1 MPLPLGSV
9 LPVPGWYE
17 VWIGVQRPPL
27 QLALYGAALAAL
39 VGGATAFV
47 SFDKALVLSVD
58 GQERKVHTFATTV
71 GDVLDDHHIDVG
83 PHDTVAPG
91 LGAKVSDG
99 THIAV
104 RYGRMI
110 TVTIDGKERN
120 LWVTAN
126 SVQEALQQIGVRNG
140 AAFVSVSRSLPIGR
154 QGLSFDVRLPHTV
167 TLSVEGKRRKLE
179 TTAPTVAA
187 AVVRAGV
194 RLTGKDLVLPDRSR
208 YPKDGQLIRVFKI
221 AGKAKITTESVSY
234 RTKRISDSSMYEGT
248 TKVVKDG
255 KSGKRRV
262 AYEFVRRDG
271 KWVIKR
277 TLFAQSL
284 RKPVRQ
290 VVRVGTK
297 ARPAPTPAPAR
308 QSAPQPAPS
317 GSSGGLNWAAL
328 AQCESGGNPNAVSPN
343 GLYFGLYQFSVST
356 WHSVGGSG
364 IPTDASSGEQTYRA
378 QILYDRAGSSPWP
391 VCGSRLYS

>member
-1 MPLPLGSV
+1 M
-9 LPVPGWYE
+9 
-17 VWIGVQRPPL
+17 QRAPL

-58 GQERKVHTFATTV
+58 GQERKVHTFAKTV
-71 GDVLDDHHIDVG
+71 GDVLEDHNVEVG
-83 PHDTVAPG
+83 SHDTVAPG

-110 TVTIDGKERN
+110 TVTVDGKERS

-140 AAFVSVSRSLPIGR
+140 TAFVSVSRSMPIGR

-167 TLSVEGKRRKLE
+167 TLDVEGKSRKLE

-187 AVVRAGV
+187 AIVGAGV
-194 RLTGKDLVLPDRSR
+194 PLTEKDLVLPDRAT
-208 YPKDGQLIRVFKI
+208 YPKDGELIKVFKI
-221 AGKAKITTESVSY
+221 TGKAKIKTEAVSY
-234 RTKRISDSSMYEGT
+234 RTKRIADFSMYKGS
-248 TKVVKDG
+248 TKVIRDG
-255 KSGKRRV
+255 TNGARRV
-262 AYEFVRRDG
+262 AYEFVKRDG

-277 TLFAQSL
+277 TLFTESL
-284 RKPVRQ
+284 RKSVRQ
-290 VVRVGTK
+290 VIRVGAK
-297 ARPAPTPAPAR
+297 ARPAPAPAPAPAR
-308 QSAPQPAPS
+308 QSAPAPS
-317 GSSGGLNWAAL
+317 GSSGGLNWGAL

-364 IPTDASSGEQTYRA
+364 NPTDASSAEQTRRA

>member
-1 MPLPLGSV
+1 M
-9 LPVPGWYE
+9 PGWCE
-17 VWIGVQRPPL
+17 VWTGVQRPPL

-39 VGGATAFV
+39 VGGAAAFV

-58 GQERKVHTFATTV
+58 GQERKVHTFAKTV
-71 GDVLDDHHIDVG
+71 GDVLEDHNVEVG

-110 TVTIDGKERN
+110 TVSIDGKERS

-140 AAFVSVSRSLPIGR
+140 TAFVSVSRSMPIGR

-167 TLSVEGKRRKLE
+167 TLDVEGKSRKLE

-187 AVVRAGV
+187 AIVGAGV
-194 RLTGKDLVLPDRSR
+194 PLTDKDLVLPARAT
-208 YPKDGQLIRVFKI
+208 YPKDGELIKVFKI
-221 AGKAKITTESVSY
+221 TGKAKIRTESVSY
-234 RTKRISDSSMYEGT
+234 RTKRIADSSMYEGS
-248 TKVVKDG
+248 TKVIRDG
-255 KSGKRRV
+255 KNGSRRV
-262 AYEFVRRDG
+262 AYEFVKRDG
-271 KWVIKR
+271 KWVVKR
-277 TLFAQSL
+277 TLFTESL
-284 RKPVRQ
+284 RKSVRQ
-290 VVRVGTK
+290 VIRVGTK
-297 ARPAPTPAPAR
+297 ARPAPTPAPAPAR
-308 QSAPQPAPS
+308 QSAPAPS

-328 AQCESGGNPNAVSPN
+328 AQCESGGNPNAVSAN
-343 GLYFGLYQFSVST
+343 GLYFGLYQFSIST
-356 WHSVGGSG
+356 WQSVGGSG
-364 IPTDASSGEQTYRA
+364 NPTDASSAEQTRRA

>member
-1 MPLPLGSV
+1 M
-9 LPVPGWYE
+9 
-17 VWIGVQRPPL
+17 QRPPL

-58 GQERKVHTFATTV
+58 GQERKVHTFAKTV
-71 GDVLDDHHIDVG
+71 GDVLDDHNVQVG

-110 TVTIDGKERN
+110 TVSIDGKERS
-120 LWVTAN
+120 LWVTAD

-140 AAFVSVSRSLPIGR
+140 TAFVSVSRSMPIGR

-167 TLSVEGKRRKLE
+167 TLDVEGKSRKLE

-187 AVVRAGV
+187 AIVGAGV
-194 RLTGKDLVLPDRSR
+194 PLTDKDLVLPARAT
-208 YPKDGQLIRVFKI
+208 YPKDGELIKVFKI
-221 AGKAKITTESVSY
+221 TGKAKIRTESVSY
-234 RTKRISDSSMYEGT
+234 RTKRIADSNMYEGS
-248 TKVVKDG
+248 TKVIRDG
-255 KSGKRRV
+255 KNGSRRV
-262 AYEFVRRDG
+262 AYEFVKRDG
-271 KWVIKR
+271 KWVLKR
-277 TLFAQSL
+277 TLFAESL
-284 RKPVRQ
+284 RKSVRQ
-290 VVRVGTK
+290 VIRVGTK
-297 ARPAPTPAPAR
+297 ARPAPTPAPAPAR
-308 QSAPQPAPS
+308 QSAPPPS

-343 GLYFGLYQFSVST
+343 GLYFGLYQFSIST
-356 WHSVGGSG
+356 WQSVGGSG
-364 IPTDASSGEQTYRA
+364 NPTDASSAEQTRRA

-391 VCGSRLYS
+391 VCGSRL

>member
-1 MPLPLGSV
+1 
-9 LPVPGWYE
+9 VPGWCE
-17 VWIGVQRPPL
+17 VWTGVQRPPL

-58 GQERKVHTFATTV
+58 GQERKVHTFAKTV
-71 GDVLDDHHIDVG
+71 GDVLEDHNVEVG

-110 TVTIDGKERN
+110 TVTVDGKERS

-140 AAFVSVSRSLPIGR
+140 TAFVSVSRSMPIGR

-167 TLSVEGKRRKLE
+167 TLDVEGKSRKLE

-187 AVVRAGV
+187 AIVGAGV
-194 RLTGKDLVLPDRSR
+194 PLTEKDLVLPDRAT
-208 YPKDGQLIRVFKI
+208 YPKDGELIKVFKI
-221 AGKAKITTESVSY
+221 TGKAKIKTEAVSY
-234 RTKRISDSSMYEGT
+234 RTKRIADFSMYKGS
-248 TKVVKDG
+248 TKVIRDG
-255 KSGKRRV
+255 KNGARRV
-262 AYEFVRRDG
+262 AYEFVKRDG

-277 TLFAQSL
+277 TLFTESL
-284 RKPVRQ
+284 RKSVRQ
-290 VVRVGTK
+290 VIRVGAK
-297 ARPAPTPAPAR
+297 ARPAPAPAPAPPR
-308 QSAPQPAPS
+308 QSAPAPS
-317 GSSGGLNWAAL
+317 GSSGGLNWGAL

-356 WHSVGGSG
+356 WQSVGGSG
-364 IPTDASSGEQTYRA
+364 NPTDASSAEQTRRA

>member
-1 MPLPLGSV
+1 M
-9 LPVPGWYE
+9 
-17 VWIGVQRPPL
+17 QRPPL

-58 GQERKVHTFATTV
+58 GQERKVHTFAKTV
-71 GDVLDDHHIDVG
+71 GDVLEDHNVEVG

-110 TVTIDGKERN
+110 TVSIDGKERS

-140 AAFVSVSRSLPIGR
+140 TAFVSVSRSMPIGR

-167 TLSVEGKRRKLE
+167 TLDVEGKSRKLE

-187 AVVRAGV
+187 AIVGAGV
-194 RLTGKDLVLPDRSR
+194 PLTDKDLVLPARAT
-208 YPKDGQLIRVFKI
+208 YPKDGELIKVFKI
-221 AGKAKITTESVSY
+221 TGKAKIRTESVSY
-234 RTKRISDSSMYEGT
+234 RTKRIADSSMYEGS
-248 TKVVKDG
+248 TKVIRDG
-255 KSGKRRV
+255 KNGSRRV
-262 AYEFVRRDG
+262 AYEFVKRDG
-271 KWVIKR
+271 KWVVKR
-277 TLFAQSL
+277 TLFAESL
-284 RKPVRQ
+284 RKSVRQ
-290 VVRVGTK
+290 VIRVGTK
-297 ARPAPTPAPAR
+297 ARPAPTPAPAPAR
-308 QSAPQPAPS
+308 QSAPAPS

-343 GLYFGLYQFSVST
+343 GLYFGLYQFSIST
-356 WHSVGGSG
+356 WQSVGGSG
-364 IPTDASSGEQTYRA
+364 NPTDASSAEQTRRA

>member
-1 MPLPLGSV
+1 
-9 LPVPGWYE
+9 VPGSFE

-27 QLALYGAALAAL
+27 QFALYGAALAAL

-58 GQERKVHTFATTV
+58 GQERKVHTFAKTV
-71 GDVLDDHHIDVG
+71 GDVLDDHHIEVG

-91 LGAKVSDG
+91 LDAKVSDG
-99 THIAV
+99 THVAV

-110 TVTIDGKERN
+110 TVQIDGKERSR
-120 LWVTAN
+120 WVTAN

-179 TTAPTVAA
+179 TTAPTMAA
-187 AVVRAGV
+187 AVVQAGV
-194 RLTGKDLVLPDRSR
+194 PLTGKDLVLPGRSR

-221 AGKAKITTESVSY
+221 TGKAKLTTEAVSY
-234 RTKRISDSSMYEGT
+234 RTKRIADSGMYKGT
-248 TKVVKDG
+248 SKVIKDG
-255 KSGKRRV
+255 KNGTRRV
-262 AYEFVRRDG
+262 AYELVKRDG

-290 VVRVGTK
+290 LVRVGTK
-297 ARPAPTPAPAR
+297 ARPAPTPAPAPAR

-364 IPTDASSGEQTYRA
+364 IPTDASSAEQTRRA

>member
-1 MPLPLGSV
+1 
-9 LPVPGWYE
+9 VPGWCE
-17 VWIGVQRPPL
+17 VWTGVQRPPL

-58 GQERKVHTFATTV
+58 GQERKVHTFAKTV
-71 GDVLDDHHIDVG
+71 GDVLEDHNVEVG

-110 TVTIDGKERN
+110 TVTVDGKERS

-140 AAFVSVSRSLPIGR
+140 TAFVSVSRSMPIGR

-167 TLSVEGKRRKLE
+167 TLDVEGKSRKLE

-187 AVVRAGV
+187 AIVGAGV
-194 RLTGKDLVLPDRSR
+194 PLTEKDLVLPDRAT
-208 YPKDGQLIRVFKI
+208 YPKDGELIKVFKI
-221 AGKAKITTESVSY
+221 TGKAKIKTEAVSY
-234 RTKRISDSSMYEGT
+234 RTKRIADFSMYKGS
-248 TKVVKDG
+248 TKVIRDG
-255 KSGKRRV
+255 KNGARRV
-262 AYEFVRRDG
+262 AYEFVKRDG

-277 TLFAQSL
+277 TLFTESL
-284 RKPVRQ
+284 RKSVRQ
-290 VVRVGTK
+290 VIRVGAK
-297 ARPAPTPAPAR
+297 ARPAPAPAPAPTR
-308 QSAPQPAPS
+308 QSAPAPS
-317 GSSGGLNWAAL
+317 GSSGGLNWGAL

-356 WHSVGGSG
+356 WQSVGGSG
-364 IPTDASSGEQTYRA
+364 NPTDASSAEQTRRA

>member
-1 MPLPLGSV
+1 
-9 LPVPGWYE
+9 
-17 VWIGVQRPPL
+17 
-27 QLALYGAALAAL
+27 LAAL

-58 GQERKVHTFATTV
+58 GQERKVHTFAKTV
-71 GDVLDDHHIDVG
+71 GDVLEDHNVEVG

-110 TVTIDGKERN
+110 TVSIDGKERS

-140 AAFVSVSRSLPIGR
+140 TAFVSVSRSMPIGR

-167 TLSVEGKRRKLE
+167 TLDVEGKSRKLE

-187 AVVRAGV
+187 AIVGAGV
-194 RLTGKDLVLPDRSR
+194 PLTDKDLVLPARAT
-208 YPKDGQLIRVFKI
+208 YPKDGELIKVFKI
-221 AGKAKITTESVSY
+221 TGKAKIRTESVSY
-234 RTKRISDSSMYEGT
+234 RTKRIADSSMYEGS
-248 TKVVKDG
+248 TKVIRDG
-255 KSGKRRV
+255 KNGSRRV
-262 AYEFVRRDG
+262 AYEFVKRDG
-271 KWVIKR
+271 KWVVKR
-277 TLFAQSL
+277 TLFAESL
-284 RKPVRQ
+284 RKSVRQ
-290 VVRVGTK
+290 VIRVGTK
-297 ARPAPTPAPAR
+297 ARPAPTPAPAPAR
-308 QSAPQPAPS
+308 QSAPAPS

-343 GLYFGLYQFSVST
+343 GLYFGLYQFSIST
-356 WHSVGGSG
+356 WQSVGGSG
-364 IPTDASSGEQTYRA
+364 NPTDASSAEQTRRA

>member
-1 MPLPLGSV
+1 
-9 LPVPGWYE
+9 
-17 VWIGVQRPPL
+17 VQRPPL

-39 VGGATAFV
+39 VGGAAAFV

-58 GQERKVHTFATTV
+58 GQERKVHTFAKTV
-71 GDVLDDHHIDVG
+71 GDVLEDHNVEVG

-110 TVTIDGKERN
+110 TVSIDGKERS

-140 AAFVSVSRSLPIGR
+140 TAFVSVSRSMPIGR

-167 TLSVEGKRRKLE
+167 TLDVEGKSRKLE

-187 AVVRAGV
+187 AIVGAGV
-194 RLTGKDLVLPDRSR
+194 PLTDKDLVLPARAT
-208 YPKDGQLIRVFKI
+208 YPKDGELIKVFKI
-221 AGKAKITTESVSY
+221 TGKAKIRTESVSY
-234 RTKRISDSSMYEGT
+234 RTKRIADSSMYEGS
-248 TKVVKDG
+248 TKVIRDG
-255 KSGKRRV
+255 KNGSRRV
-262 AYEFVRRDG
+262 AYEFVKRDG
-271 KWVIKR
+271 KWVVKR
-277 TLFAQSL
+277 TLFTESL
-284 RKPVRQ
+284 RKSVRQ
-290 VVRVGTK
+290 VIRVGTK
-297 ARPAPTPAPAR
+297 ARPAPTPAPAPAR
-308 QSAPQPAPS
+308 QSAPAPS

-328 AQCESGGNPNAVSPN
+328 AQCESGGNPNAVSAN
-343 GLYFGLYQFSVST
+343 GLYFGLYQFSIST
-356 WHSVGGSG
+356 WQSVGGSG
-364 IPTDASSGEQTYRA
+364 NPTDASSAEQTRRA

>member
-1 MPLPLGSV
+1 
-9 LPVPGWYE
+9 
-17 VWIGVQRPPL
+17 VQRAPL

-58 GQERKVHTFATTV
+58 GQERKVHTFAKTV
-71 GDVLDDHHIDVG
+71 GDVLEDHNVEVG
-83 PHDTVAPG
+83 SHDTVAPG

-110 TVTIDGKERN
+110 TVTVDGKERS

-140 AAFVSVSRSLPIGR
+140 TAFVSVSRSMPIGR

-167 TLSVEGKRRKLE
+167 TLDVEGKSRKLE

-187 AVVRAGV
+187 AIVGAGV
-194 RLTGKDLVLPDRSR
+194 PLTEKDLVLPDRAT
-208 YPKDGQLIRVFKI
+208 YPKDGELIKVFKI
-221 AGKAKITTESVSY
+221 TGKAKIKTEAVSY
-234 RTKRISDSSMYEGT
+234 RTKRIADFSMYKGS
-248 TKVVKDG
+248 TKVIRDG
-255 KSGKRRV
+255 TNGARRV
-262 AYEFVRRDG
+262 AYEFVKRDG

-277 TLFAQSL
+277 TLFTESL
-284 RKPVRQ
+284 RKSVRQ
-290 VVRVGTK
+290 VIRVGAK
-297 ARPAPTPAPAR
+297 ARPAPAPAPAPAR
-308 QSAPQPAPS
+308 QSAPAPS
-317 GSSGGLNWAAL
+317 GSSGGLNWGAL

-364 IPTDASSGEQTYRA
+364 NPTDASSAEQTRRA

>member
-1 MPLPLGSV
+1 
-9 LPVPGWYE
+9 VPGWCE
-17 VWIGVQRPPL
+17 VWTGVQRPPL

-58 GQERKVHTFATTV
+58 GQERKVHTFAKTV
-71 GDVLDDHHIDVG
+71 GDVLEDHNVEVG
-83 PHDTVAPG
+83 PRDTVAPG

-110 TVTIDGKERN
+110 TVSIDGKERS

-140 AAFVSVSRSLPIGR
+140 TAFVSVSRSMPIGR

-167 TLSVEGKRRKLE
+167 TLDVEGKSRKLE

-187 AVVRAGV
+187 AIVGAGV
-194 RLTGKDLVLPDRSR
+194 PLTDRDLVLPARAT
-208 YPKDGQLIRVFKI
+208 YPKDGELIKVFKI
-221 AGKAKITTESVSY
+221 TGKAKIRTESVSY
-234 RTKRISDSSMYEGT
+234 RTKRIADSSMYEGS
-248 TKVVKDG
+248 TKVIRDG
-255 KSGKRRV
+255 KNGSRRV
-262 AYEFVRRDG
+262 AYELVKRDG
-271 KWVIKR
+271 KWVLKR
-277 TLFAQSL
+277 TLFSEPL
-284 RKPVRQ
+284 RKSVRQ
-290 VVRVGTK
+290 VIRVGTK
-297 ARPAPTPAPAR
+297 ARPAPAPAPAPAR
-308 QSAPQPAPS
+308 QSAPAPS

-343 GLYFGLYQFSVST
+343 GLYFGLYQFSIST
-356 WHSVGGSG
+356 WQSVGGSG
-364 IPTDASSGEQTYRA
+364 NPTDASSAEQTRRA

-391 VCGSRLYS
+391 VCGSRL

>member
-1 MPLPLGSV
+1 M
-9 LPVPGWYE
+9 PGWCE
-17 VWIGVQRPPL
+17 VWTGVQRPPL

-47 SFDKALVLSVD
+47 SLDKALVLSVD
-58 GQERKVHTFATTV
+58 GQERKVHTFARTV
-71 GDVLDDHHIDVG
+71 GDVLEDHNVEVG

-110 TVTIDGKERN
+110 TVSIDGKERS

-140 AAFVSVSRSLPIGR
+140 TAFVSVSRSMPIGR

-167 TLSVEGKRRKLE
+167 TLDVEGKSRKLE

-187 AVVRAGV
+187 AIVAAGV
-194 RLTGKDLVLPDRSR
+194 PLTDKDLVLPARAT
-208 YPKDGQLIRVFKI
+208 YPKDGELIKVFKI
-221 AGKAKITTESVSY
+221 TGKAKIRTESVSY
-234 RTKRISDSSMYEGT
+234 RTKRIADSGMYEGS
-248 TKVVKDG
+248 TKVIRDG
-255 KSGKRRV
+255 KNGSRRV
-262 AYEFVRRDG
+262 AYEFVKRDG
-271 KWVIKR
+271 KWVVKR
-277 TLFAQSL
+277 TLFAESL
-284 RKPVRQ
+284 RKSVRQ
-290 VVRVGTK
+290 VIRVGTK
-297 ARPAPTPAPAR
+297 ARPAPTPAPAPAR
-308 QSAPQPAPS
+308 QSAPAPS

-328 AQCESGGNPNAVSPN
+328 AQCESGGNPNAVSAN
-343 GLYFGLYQFSVST
+343 GLYFGLYQFSIST
-356 WHSVGGSG
+356 WQSVGGSG
-364 IPTDASSGEQTYRA
+364 NPTDASSAEQTRRA

>member
-1 MPLPLGSV
+1 M
-9 LPVPGWYE
+9 
-17 VWIGVQRPPL
+17 QRPPL

-58 GQERKVHTFATTV
+58 GQERKVHTFAKTV
-71 GDVLDDHHIDVG
+71 GDVLEDHNVEVG

-110 TVTIDGKERN
+110 TVSIDGKERS

-140 AAFVSVSRSLPIGR
+140 TAFVSVSRSMPIGR

-167 TLSVEGKRRKLE
+167 TLDVEGKSRKLE

-187 AVVRAGV
+187 AIVGAGV
-194 RLTGKDLVLPDRSR
+194 PLTDKDLVLPARAT
-208 YPKDGQLIRVFKI
+208 YPKDGELIKVFKI
-221 AGKAKITTESVSY
+221 TGKAKIRTESVSY
-234 RTKRISDSSMYEGT
+234 RTKRIADSSMYEGS
-248 TKVVKDG
+248 TKVIRDG
-255 KSGKRRV
+255 KNGSRRV
-262 AYEFVRRDG
+262 AYEFVKRDG
-271 KWVIKR
+271 KWVVKR
-277 TLFAQSL
+277 TLFTESL
-284 RKPVRQ
+284 RKSVRQ
-290 VVRVGTK
+290 VIRVGTK
-297 ARPAPTPAPAR
+297 ARPAPTPAPAPAR
-308 QSAPQPAPS
+308 QSAPAPS

-328 AQCESGGNPNAVSPN
+328 AQCESGGNPNAVSAN
-343 GLYFGLYQFSVST
+343 GLYFGLYQFSIST
-356 WHSVGGSG
+356 WQSVGGSG
-364 IPTDASSGEQTYRA
+364 NPTDASSAEQTRRA

-391 VCGSRLYS
+391 VCGNRLYS

>member
-1 MPLPLGSV
+1 M
-9 LPVPGWYE
+9 
-17 VWIGVQRPPL
+17 QRPPL

-39 VGGATAFV
+39 VGGAAAFV

-58 GQERKVHTFATTV
+58 GQERKVHTFAKTV
-71 GDVLDDHHIDVG
+71 GDVLEDHNVEVG

-110 TVTIDGKERN
+110 TVSIDGKERS

-140 AAFVSVSRSLPIGR
+140 TAFVSVSRSMPIGR

-167 TLSVEGKRRKLE
+167 TLDVEGKSRKLE

-187 AVVRAGV
+187 AIVGAGV
-194 RLTGKDLVLPDRSR
+194 PLTDKDLVLPARAT
-208 YPKDGQLIRVFKI
+208 YPKDGELIKVFKI
-221 AGKAKITTESVSY
+221 TGKAKIRTESVSY
-234 RTKRISDSSMYEGT
+234 RTKRIADSSMYEGS
-248 TKVVKDG
+248 TKVIRDG
-255 KSGKRRV
+255 KNGSRRV
-262 AYEFVRRDG
+262 AYEFVKRDG
-271 KWVIKR
+271 KWVVKR
-277 TLFAQSL
+277 TLFTESL
-284 RKPVRQ
+284 RKSVRQ
-290 VVRVGTK
+290 VIRVGTK
-297 ARPAPTPAPAR
+297 ARPAPTPAPAPAR
-308 QSAPQPAPS
+308 QSAPAPS

-328 AQCESGGNPNAVSPN
+328 AQCESGGNPNAVSAN
-343 GLYFGLYQFSVST
+343 GLYFGLYQFSIST
-356 WHSVGGSG
+356 WQSVGGSG
-364 IPTDASSGEQTYRA
+364 NPTDASSAEQTRRA

>member
-1 MPLPLGSV
+1 M
-9 LPVPGWYE
+9 PGWCE
-17 VWIGVQRPPL
+17 VWTGVQRPPL

-58 GQERKVHTFATTV
+58 GQERKVHTFAKTV
-71 GDVLDDHHIDVG
+71 GDVLEDHNVEVG

-110 TVTIDGKERN
+110 TVTVDGKERS

-140 AAFVSVSRSLPIGR
+140 TAVVSVSRSMPIGR

-167 TLSVEGKRRKLE
+167 TLDVEGKSRKLE

-187 AVVRAGV
+187 AIVGAGV
-194 RLTGKDLVLPDRSR
+194 PLTEKDLVLPDRAT
-208 YPKDGQLIRVFKI
+208 YPKDGELIKVFKI
-221 AGKAKITTESVSY
+221 TGKAKIKTEAVSY
-234 RTKRISDSSMYEGT
+234 RTKRIADFSMYKGS
-248 TKVVKDG
+248 TKVIRDG
-255 KSGKRRV
+255 KNGARRV
-262 AYEFVRRDG
+262 AYEFVKRDG

-277 TLFAQSL
+277 TLFTESL
-284 RKPVRQ
+284 RKSVRQ
-290 VVRVGTK
+290 VIRVGAK
-297 ARPAPTPAPAR
+297 ARPAPAPAPAPSR
-308 QSAPQPAPS
+308 QSAPAPS
-317 GSSGGLNWAAL
+317 GSSGGLNWGAL

-356 WHSVGGSG
+356 WQSVGGSG
-364 IPTDASSGEQTYRA
+364 NPTDASSAEQTRRA

>member
-1 MPLPLGSV
+1 M
-9 LPVPGWYE
+9 PGWCE
-17 VWIGVQRPPL
+17 VWTGVQRPPL

-58 GQERKVHTFATTV
+58 GQERKVHTFARTV
-71 GDVLDDHHIDVG
+71 GDVLEDHNVEVG

-110 TVTIDGKERN
+110 TVSIDGKERS

-140 AAFVSVSRSLPIGR
+140 TAFVSVSRSMPIGR

-167 TLSVEGKRRKLE
+167 TLDVEGKSRKLE

-187 AVVRAGV
+187 AIVGAGV
-194 RLTGKDLVLPDRSR
+194 PLTDKDLVLPARAT
-208 YPKDGQLIRVFKI
+208 YPKDGELIKVFKI
-221 AGKAKITTESVSY
+221 TGKAKIRTESVSY
-234 RTKRISDSSMYEGT
+234 RTKRIADSSMYEGS
-248 TKVVKDG
+248 TKVIRDG
-255 KSGKRRV
+255 KNGSRRV
-262 AYEFVRRDG
+262 AYEFVKRDG
-271 KWVIKR
+271 KWVLKR
-277 TLFAQSL
+277 TLFAESL
-284 RKPVRQ
+284 RKSVRQ
-290 VVRVGTK
+290 VIRVGTK
-297 ARPAPTPAPAR
+297 ARPAPTPAPAPAR
-308 QSAPQPAPS
+308 QSAPAPS

-343 GLYFGLYQFSVST
+343 GLYFGLYQFSIST
-356 WHSVGGSG
+356 WQSVGGSG
-364 IPTDASSGEQTYRA
+364 NPTDASSAEQTRRA

>member
-1 MPLPLGSV
+1 
-9 LPVPGWYE
+9 
-17 VWIGVQRPPL
+17 VQRPPL

-58 GQERKVHTFATTV
+58 GQERKVHTFAKTV
-71 GDVLDDHHIDVG
+71 GDVLEDHNVEVG
-83 PHDTVAPG
+83 PRDTVAPG

-110 TVTIDGKERN
+110 TVSIDGKERS

-140 AAFVSVSRSLPIGR
+140 TAFVSVSRSMPIGR

-167 TLSVEGKRRKLE
+167 TLDVEGKSRKLE

-187 AVVRAGV
+187 AIVGAGIP
-194 RLTGKDLVLPDRSR
+194 LTAKDLVLPDRAR
-208 YPKDGQLIRVFKI
+208 YPKDGELIKVFKI
-221 AGKAKITTESVSY
+221 TGKAKIRTESVSY
-234 RTKRISDSSMYEGT
+234 RTKRIADSSMYEGS
-248 TKVVKDG
+248 TKVIRDG
-255 KSGKRRV
+255 KNGSRRV
-262 AYEFVRRDG
+262 AYEFVKRDG
-271 KWVIKR
+271 KWVVKR
-277 TLFAQSL
+277 TLFTESL
-284 RKPVRQ
+284 RKSVRQ
-290 VVRVGTK
+290 VIRVGTK
-297 ARPAPTPAPAR
+297 ARPAPTPAPAPAR
-308 QSAPQPAPS
+308 QSAPAPS

-343 GLYFGLYQFSVST
+343 GLYFGLYQFSIST
-356 WHSVGGSG
+356 WQSVGGSG
-364 IPTDASSGEQTYRA
+364 NPTDASSAEQTRRA

>member
-1 MPLPLGSV
+1 
-9 LPVPGWYE
+9 
-17 VWIGVQRPPL
+17 VQRPPL

-58 GQERKVHTFATTV
+58 GQERKVHTFAKTV
-71 GDVLDDHHIDVG
+71 GDVLEDHNVEVG

-110 TVTIDGKERN
+110 TVTVDGKERS

-140 AAFVSVSRSLPIGR
+140 TAFVSVSRSMPIGR

-167 TLSVEGKRRKLE
+167 TLDVEGKSRKLE

-187 AVVRAGV
+187 AIVGAGIP
-194 RLTGKDLVLPDRSR
+194 LTAKDLVLPDRAR
-208 YPKDGQLIRVFKI
+208 YPKDGELIKVFKI
-221 AGKAKITTESVSY
+221 TGKAKIRTESVSY
-234 RTKRISDSSMYEGT
+234 RTKRIADSSMYEGS
-248 TKVVKDG
+248 TKVIRDG
-255 KSGKRRV
+255 KNGSRRV
-262 AYEFVRRDG
+262 AYEFVKRDG
-271 KWVIKR
+271 KWVVKR
-277 TLFAQSL
+277 TLFTESL
-284 RKPVRQ
+284 RKSVRQ
-290 VVRVGTK
+290 VIRVGTK
-297 ARPAPTPAPAR
+297 ARPAPTPAPAPAR
-308 QSAPQPAPS
+308 QSAPAPS

-343 GLYFGLYQFSVST
+343 GLYFGLYQFSIST
-356 WHSVGGSG
+356 WQSVGGSG
-364 IPTDASSGEQTYRA
+364 NPTDASSAEQTRRA

>member
-1 MPLPLGSV
+1 
-9 LPVPGWYE
+9 VPGWCE
-17 VWIGVQRPPL
+17 VWTGVQRPPL

-58 GQERKVHTFATTV
+58 GQERKVHTFAKTV
-71 GDVLDDHHIDVG
+71 GDVLEAHNVEVG

-110 TVTIDGKERN
+110 TVSIDGKERS

-140 AAFVSVSRSLPIGR
+140 TAFVSVSRSMPIGR

-167 TLSVEGKRRKLE
+167 TLDVEGKSRKLE

-187 AVVRAGV
+187 AIVAAGV
-194 RLTGKDLVLPDRSR
+194 PLTDKDLVLPARAT
-208 YPKDGQLIRVFKI
+208 YPKDGELIKVFKI
-221 AGKAKITTESVSY
+221 TGKAKIRTESVSY
-234 RTKRISDSSMYEGT
+234 RTKRIADSSMYEGS
-248 TKVVKDG
+248 TKVIRDG
-255 KSGKRRV
+255 KNGSRRV
-262 AYEFVRRDG
+262 AYEFVKRDG
-271 KWVIKR
+271 KWVVKR
-277 TLFAQSL
+277 TLFAESL
-284 RKPVRQ
+284 RKSVRQ
-290 VVRVGTK
+290 VIRVGTK
-297 ARPAPTPAPAR
+297 ARPAPTPAPAPAR
-308 QSAPQPAPS
+308 QSAPAPS

-328 AQCESGGNPNAVSPN
+328 AQCESGGNPNAVSAN
-343 GLYFGLYQFSVST
+343 GLYFGLYQFSIST
-356 WHSVGGSG
+356 WQSVGGSG
-364 IPTDASSGEQTYRA
+364 NPTDASSAEQTRRA

>member
-1 MPLPLGSV
+1 M
-9 LPVPGWYE
+9 PGWCE
-17 VWIGVQRPPL
+17 VWTGVQRPPL

-58 GQERKVHTFATTV
+58 GQERKVHTFAKTV
-71 GDVLDDHHIDVG
+71 GDVLEDHNVEVG

-110 TVTIDGKERN
+110 TVSIDGKERS

-140 AAFVSVSRSLPIGR
+140 TAFVSVSRSMPIGR

-167 TLSVEGKRRKLE
+167 TLDVEGKSRKLE

-187 AVVRAGV
+187 AIVGAGV
-194 RLTGKDLVLPDRSR
+194 PLTDKDLVLPARAT
-208 YPKDGQLIRVFKI
+208 YPKDGELIKVFKI
-221 AGKAKITTESVSY
+221 TGKAKIRTESVSY
-234 RTKRISDSSMYEGT
+234 RTKRIADSSMYEGS
-248 TKVVKDG
+248 TKVIRDG
-255 KSGKRRV
+255 KNGSRRV
-262 AYEFVRRDG
+262 AYEFVKRDG
-271 KWVIKR
+271 KWVVKR
-277 TLFAQSL
+277 TLFTESL
-284 RKPVRQ
+284 RKSVRQ
-290 VVRVGTK
+290 VIRVGTK
-297 ARPAPTPAPAR
+297 ARPAPTPAPAPAR
-308 QSAPQPAPS
+308 QSAPAPS

-328 AQCESGGNPNAVSPN
+328 AQCESGGNPNAVSAN
-343 GLYFGLYQFSVST
+343 GLYFGLYQFSIST
-356 WHSVGGSG
+356 WQSVGGSG
-364 IPTDASSGEQTYRA
+364 NPTDASSAEQTRRA

>member
-1 MPLPLGSV
+1 M
-9 LPVPGWYE
+9 
-17 VWIGVQRPPL
+17 QRPPL

-58 GQERKVHTFATTV
+58 GQERKVHTFAKTV
-71 GDVLDDHHIDVG
+71 GDVLEDHNVEVG

-110 TVTIDGKERN
+110 TVTVDGKERS

-140 AAFVSVSRSLPIGR
+140 TAFVSVSRSMPIGR

-167 TLSVEGKRRKLE
+167 TLDVEGKSRKLE

-187 AVVRAGV
+187 AIVGAGIP
-194 RLTGKDLVLPDRSR
+194 LTAKDLVLPDRAR
-208 YPKDGQLIRVFKI
+208 YPKDGELIKVFKI
-221 AGKAKITTESVSY
+221 TGKAKIRTESVSY
-234 RTKRISDSSMYEGT
+234 RTKRIADSSMYEGS
-248 TKVVKDG
+248 TKVIRDG
-255 KSGKRRV
+255 KNGSRRV
-262 AYEFVRRDG
+262 AYEFVKRDG
-271 KWVIKR
+271 KWVVKR
-277 TLFAQSL
+277 TLFTESL
-284 RKPVRQ
+284 RKSVRQ
-290 VVRVGTK
+290 VIRVGTK
-297 ARPAPTPAPAR
+297 ARPAPTPAPAPAR
-308 QSAPQPAPS
+308 QSAPAPS

-343 GLYFGLYQFSVST
+343 GLYFGLYQFSIST
-356 WHSVGGSG
+356 WQSVGGSG
-364 IPTDASSGEQTYRA
+364 NPTDASSAEQTRRA

>member
-1 MPLPLGSV
+1 M
-9 LPVPGWYE
+9 PGWCE
-17 VWIGVQRPPL
+17 VWTGVQRPPL

-47 SFDKALVLSVD
+47 GFDKALVLSVD
-58 GQERKVHTFATTV
+58 GQERKVHTFAKTV
-71 GDVLDDHHIDVG
+71 GDVLEDHDVEVG

-91 LGAKVSDG
+91 LGANVSDG

-110 TVTIDGKERN
+110 TVSIDGKERS

-140 AAFVSVSRSLPIGR
+140 TAFVSVSRSMPIGR

-167 TLSVEGKRRKLE
+167 TLDVEGKSRKLE

-187 AVVRAGV
+187 AIVGAGV
-194 RLTGKDLVLPDRSR
+194 PLTDKDLVLPARAT
-208 YPKDGQLIRVFKI
+208 YPKDGELIKVFKI
-221 AGKAKITTESVSY
+221 TGKAKIRTESVSY
-234 RTKRISDSSMYEGT
+234 RTKRIADSSMYEGS
-248 TKVVKDG
+248 TKVIRDG
-255 KSGKRRV
+255 KNGSRRV
-262 AYEFVRRDG
+262 AYEFVKRDG
-271 KWVIKR
+271 KWVVKR
-277 TLFAQSL
+277 TLFAESL
-284 RKPVRQ
+284 RKSVRQ
-290 VVRVGTK
+290 VIRVGTK
-297 ARPAPTPAPAR
+297 ARPAPTPAPAPAR
-308 QSAPQPAPS
+308 QSAPAPS

-328 AQCESGGNPNAVSPN
+328 AQCESGGNPNAVSAN
-343 GLYFGLYQFSVST
+343 GLYFGLYQFSIST
-356 WHSVGGSG
+356 WQSVGGSG
-364 IPTDASSGEQTYRA
+364 NPTDASSAEQTRRA

>member
-1 MPLPLGSV
+1 M
-9 LPVPGWYE
+9 
-17 VWIGVQRPPL
+17 QRPPL

-47 SFDKALVLSVD
+47 SFDKSLVLSVD
-58 GQERKVHTFATTV
+58 GQERKVHTFAKTV
-71 GDVLDDHHIDVG
+71 GDVLKDHHIEVG

-99 THIAV
+99 THVAV

-110 TVTIDGKERN
+110 TVSIDGKDRS

-140 AAFVSVSRSLPIGR
+140 AAFVSVSRSMPIGR

-167 TLSVEGKRRKLE
+167 TLSVEGKSKKLE

-187 AVVRAGV
+187 AIVGAGV
-194 RLTGKDLVLPDRSR
+194 PLTEKDLVLPDRTT
-208 YPKDGQLIRVFKI
+208 YPKDGERIRVFKI
-221 AGKAKITTESVSY
+221 TGKAKIRTEAVSY
-234 RTKRISDSSMYEGT
+234 RTKQIADSSMYQGT
-248 TKVVKDG
+248 TKVIKDG
-255 KSGKRRV
+255 KNGSRRV
-262 AYEFVRRDG
+262 AYELAKRDG
-271 KWVIKR
+271 KWVVKR
-277 TLFAQSL
+277 TLFTESL
-284 RKPVRQ
+284 RNPVRQ
-290 VVRVGTK
+290 LVRVGTK
-297 ARPAPTPAPAR
+297 ARPAPAPAPTPT
-308 QSAPQPAPS
+308 QSTPQPAPS
-317 GSSGGLNWAAL
+317 GSSGGLNWGAL

-364 IPTDASSGEQTYRA
+364 NPTDASSAEQTRRA

>member
-1 MPLPLGSV
+1 M
-9 LPVPGWYE
+9 PGWCE
-17 VWIGVQRPPL
+17 VWTGVQRPPL

-58 GQERKVHTFATTV
+58 GQERKVHTFAKTV
-71 GDVLDDHHIDVG
+71 GDVLEDHNVEVG

-91 LGAKVSDG
+91 LSAKVSDG

-110 TVTIDGKERN
+110 TVSIDGKERS

-140 AAFVSVSRSLPIGR
+140 TAFVSVSRSMPIGR

-167 TLSVEGKRRKLE
+167 TLDVEGKSRKLE

-187 AVVRAGV
+187 AIVGAGV
-194 RLTGKDLVLPDRSR
+194 PLTDKDLVLPARAT
-208 YPKDGQLIRVFKI
+208 YPKDGELIKVFKI
-221 AGKAKITTESVSY
+221 TGKAKIRTESVSY
-234 RTKRISDSSMYEGT
+234 RTKRIADSSMYEGS
-248 TKVVKDG
+248 TKVIRDG
-255 KSGKRRV
+255 KNGSRRV
-262 AYEFVRRDG
+262 AYEFVKRDG
-271 KWVIKR
+271 KWVLKR
-277 TLFAQSL
+277 TLFAESL
-284 RKPVRQ
+284 RKSVRQ
-290 VVRVGTK
+290 VIRVGTK
-297 ARPAPTPAPAR
+297 ARPAPTPAPTPSR
-308 QSAPQPAPS
+308 QSAPAPS

-343 GLYFGLYQFSVST
+343 GLYFGLYQFSIST
-356 WHSVGGSG
+356 WQSVGGSG
-364 IPTDASSGEQTYRA
+364 NPTDASSAEQTRRA

-391 VCGSRLYS
+391 VCGSRL

>member
-1 MPLPLGSV
+1 M
-9 LPVPGWYE
+9 
-17 VWIGVQRPPL
+17 QRPPL

-58 GQERKVHTFATTV
+58 GQERKVHTFAKTV
-71 GDVLDDHHIDVG
+71 GDVLDDHNVEVG

-110 TVTIDGKERN
+110 TVSIDGKERS

-140 AAFVSVSRSLPIGR
+140 TAFVSVSRSMPIGR

-167 TLSVEGKRRKLE
+167 TLDVEGKSRKLE

-187 AVVRAGV
+187 AIVGAGV
-194 RLTGKDLVLPDRSR
+194 PLTDKDLVLPARAT
-208 YPKDGQLIRVFKI
+208 YPKDGELIKVFKI
-221 AGKAKITTESVSY
+221 TGKAKIRTESVSY
-234 RTKRISDSSMYEGT
+234 RTKRIADSSMYEGS
-248 TKVVKDG
+248 TKVIRDG
-255 KSGKRRV
+255 KNGSRRV
-262 AYEFVRRDG
+262 AYEFVKRDG
-271 KWVIKR
+271 KWVLKR
-277 TLFAQSL
+277 TLFAESL
-284 RKPVRQ
+284 RKSVRQ
-290 VVRVGTK
+290 VIRVGTK
-297 ARPAPTPAPAR
+297 ARPAPTPAPAPAR
-308 QSAPQPAPS
+308 QSAPAPS

-343 GLYFGLYQFSVST
+343 GLYFGLYQFSIST
-356 WHSVGGSG
+356 WQSVGGSG
-364 IPTDASSGEQTYRA
+364 NPTDASSAEQTRRA

-391 VCGSRLYS
+391 VCGSRL

>member
-1 MPLPLGSV
+1 M
-9 LPVPGWYE
+9 PGWCE
-17 VWIGVQRPPL
+17 VWTGVQRPPL

-58 GQERKVHTFATTV
+58 GQERKVHTFAKTV
-71 GDVLDDHHIDVG
+71 GDVLQDHNVEVG

-110 TVTIDGKERN
+110 TVSIDGKERS

-140 AAFVSVSRSLPIGR
+140 TAFVSVSRSMPIGR

-167 TLSVEGKRRKLE
+167 TLDVEGKSRKLE

-187 AVVRAGV
+187 AIVGAGV
-194 RLTGKDLVLPDRSR
+194 PLTDKDLVLPARAT
-208 YPKDGQLIRVFKI
+208 YPKDGELIKVFKI
-221 AGKAKITTESVSY
+221 TGKAKIRTESVSY
-234 RTKRISDSSMYEGT
+234 RTKRIADSSMYEGS
-248 TKVVKDG
+248 TKVIRDG
-255 KSGKRRV
+255 KNGSRRV
-262 AYEFVRRDG
+262 AYELVKRDG
-271 KWVIKR
+271 KWVLKR
-277 TLFAQSL
+277 TLFTESL
-284 RKPVRQ
+284 RKSVRQ
-290 VVRVGTK
+290 VIRVGTK
-297 ARPAPTPAPAR
+297 ARPAPTPAPAPAR
-308 QSAPQPAPS
+308 QSAPAPS

-328 AQCESGGNPNAVSPN
+328 AQCESGGNPNAVSAN
-343 GLYFGLYQFSVST
+343 GLYFGLYQFSIST
-356 WHSVGGSG
+356 WQSVGGSG
-364 IPTDASSGEQTYRA
+364 NPTDASSAEQTRRA

>member
-1 MPLPLGSV
+1 
-9 LPVPGWYE
+9 VPGWCE
-17 VWIGVQRPPL
+17 VWTGVQRPPL

-58 GQERKVHTFATTV
+58 GQERKVHTFAKTV
-71 GDVLDDHHIDVG
+71 GDVLEDHNVEVG

-110 TVTIDGKERN
+110 TVSIDGKERS

-140 AAFVSVSRSLPIGR
+140 TAFVSVSRSMPIGR

-167 TLSVEGKRRKLE
+167 TLDVEGKSRKLE

-187 AVVRAGV
+187 AIVAAGV
-194 RLTGKDLVLPDRSR
+194 PLTDKDLVLPARAT
-208 YPKDGQLIRVFKI
+208 YPKDGELIKVFKI
-221 AGKAKITTESVSY
+221 TGKAKIRTESVSY
-234 RTKRISDSSMYEGT
+234 RTKRIADSSMYEGS
-248 TKVVKDG
+248 TKVIRDG
-255 KSGKRRV
+255 KNGSRRV
-262 AYEFVRRDG
+262 AYEFVKRDG
-271 KWVIKR
+271 KWVVKR
-277 TLFAQSL
+277 TLFAESL
-284 RKPVRQ
+284 RKSVRQ
-290 VVRVGTK
+290 VIRVGTK
-297 ARPAPTPAPAR
+297 ARPAPTPAPAPAR
-308 QSAPQPAPS
+308 QSAPAPS

-328 AQCESGGNPNAVSPN
+328 AQCESGGNPNAVSAN
-343 GLYFGLYQFSVST
+343 GLYFGLYQFSIST
-356 WHSVGGSG
+356 WQSVGGSG
-364 IPTDASSGEQTYRA
+364 NPTDASSAEQTRRA

>member
-1 MPLPLGSV
+1 M
-9 LPVPGWYE
+9 PGWCE
-17 VWIGVQRPPL
+17 VWTGVQRPPL

-58 GQERKVHTFATTV
+58 GQERKVHTFAKTV
-71 GDVLDDHHIDVG
+71 GDVLEDHNVEVG

-110 TVTIDGKERN
+110 TVSIDGKERS

-140 AAFVSVSRSLPIGR
+140 TAFVSVSRSMPIGR

-167 TLSVEGKRRKLE
+167 TLDVEGKSRKLE

-187 AVVRAGV
+187 AIVGAGV
-194 RLTGKDLVLPDRSR
+194 PLTDKDLVLPARAT
-208 YPKDGQLIRVFKI
+208 YPKDGELIKVFKI
-221 AGKAKITTESVSY
+221 TGKAKIRTESVSY
-234 RTKRISDSSMYEGT
+234 RTKRIADSSMYEGS
-248 TKVVKDG
+248 TKVIRDG
-255 KSGKRRV
+255 KNGSRRV
-262 AYEFVRRDG
+262 AYEFVKRDG
-271 KWVIKR
+271 KWVVKR
-277 TLFAQSL
+277 TLFAESL
-284 RKPVRQ
+284 RKSVRQ
-290 VVRVGTK
+290 VIRVGTK
-297 ARPAPTPAPAR
+297 ARPAPTPAPAPAR
-308 QSAPQPAPS
+308 QSAPAPS

-343 GLYFGLYQFSVST
+343 GLYFGLYQFSIST
-356 WHSVGGSG
+356 WQSVGGSG
-364 IPTDASSGEQTYRA
+364 NPTDASSAEQTRRA

>member
-1 MPLPLGSV
+1 
-9 LPVPGWYE
+9 VPGWCE
-17 VWIGVQRPPL
+17 VWTGVQRPPL

-58 GQERKVHTFATTV
+58 GQERKVHTFAKTV
-71 GDVLDDHHIDVG
+71 GDVLEDHNVEVG

-110 TVTIDGKERN
+110 TVSIDGKERS

-126 SVQEALQQIGVRNG
+126 SVQEALPQIGVRNG
-140 AAFVSVSRSLPIGR
+140 TAFVSVSRSMPIGR

-167 TLSVEGKRRKLE
+167 TLDVEGKSRKLE

-187 AVVRAGV
+187 AIVGAGV
-194 RLTGKDLVLPDRSR
+194 PLTDKDLVLPARAT
-208 YPKDGQLIRVFKI
+208 YPKDGELIKVFKI
-221 AGKAKITTESVSY
+221 TGKAKIRTESVSY
-234 RTKRISDSSMYEGT
+234 RTKRIADSSMYEGS
-248 TKVVKDG
+248 TKVSRDG
-255 KSGKRRV
+255 KNGSRRV
-262 AYEFVRRDG
+262 AYEFVKRDG
-271 KWVIKR
+271 EWVVKR
-277 TLFAQSL
+277 TLFAESL
-284 RKPVRQ
+284 RKSVRQ
-290 VVRVGTK
+290 VIRVGTK
-297 ARPAPTPAPAR
+297 ARPAPTPAPAPAR
-308 QSAPQPAPS
+308 QSAPAPS

-343 GLYFGLYQFSVST
+343 GLYFGLYQFSIST
-356 WHSVGGSG
+356 WQSVGGSG
-364 IPTDASSGEQTYRA
+364 NPTDASSAEQTRRA

>member
-1 MPLPLGSV
+1 
-9 LPVPGWYE
+9 VPGWCE
-17 VWIGVQRPPL
+17 VWTGVQRPPL

-58 GQERKVHTFATTV
+58 GQERKVHTFAKTV
-71 GDVLDDHHIDVG
+71 GDVLEDHNVEVG

-110 TVTIDGKERN
+110 TVTIDGKERS

-140 AAFVSVSRSLPIGR
+140 TAFVSVSRSMPIGR

-167 TLSVEGKRRKLE
+167 TLDVEGKSRKLE

-187 AVVRAGV
+187 AIVGAGV
-194 RLTGKDLVLPDRSR
+194 PLTDKDLVLPARAT
-208 YPKDGQLIRVFKI
+208 YPKDGELIKVFKI
-221 AGKAKITTESVSY
+221 TGKAKIRTESVSY
-234 RTKRISDSSMYEGT
+234 RTKRIADSSMYEGS
-248 TKVVKDG
+248 TKVIRDG
-255 KSGKRRV
+255 KNGSRRV
-262 AYEFVRRDG
+262 AYEFVKRDG
-271 KWVIKR
+271 KWVVKR
-277 TLFAQSL
+277 TLFTESL
-284 RKPVRQ
+284 RKSVRQ
-290 VVRVGTK
+290 VIRVGTK
-297 ARPAPTPAPAR
+297 ARPAPTPAPAPAR
-308 QSAPQPAPS
+308 QSAPAPS
-317 GSSGGLNWAAL
+317 GSAGGLNWAAL
-328 AQCESGGNPNAVSPN
+328 AQCESGGNPNAVSAN
-343 GLYFGLYQFSVST
+343 GLYFGLYQFSIST
-356 WHSVGGSG
+356 WQSVGGSG
-364 IPTDASSGEQTYRA
+364 NPTDASSAEQTRRA

>member
-1 MPLPLGSV
+1 M
-9 LPVPGWYE
+9 PGWCE
-17 VWIGVQRPPL
+17 VWTGVQRAPL

-58 GQERKVHTFATTV
+58 GQERKVHTFAKTV
-71 GDVLDDHHIDVG
+71 GDVLEDHNVEVG

-110 TVTIDGKERN
+110 TVTVDGKERS

-140 AAFVSVSRSLPIGR
+140 TAFVSVSRSMPIGR

-167 TLSVEGKRRKLE
+167 TLDVEGKSRKLE

-187 AVVRAGV
+187 AIVGAGV
-194 RLTGKDLVLPDRSR
+194 PLTEKDLVLPARAT
-208 YPKDGQLIRVFKI
+208 YPKDGELIKVFKI
-221 AGKAKITTESVSY
+221 TGKAKIKTEAVSY
-234 RTKRISDSSMYEGT
+234 RTKRIADFSMYKGS
-248 TKVVKDG
+248 TKVIRDG
-255 KSGKRRV
+255 KNGARRV

-277 TLFAQSL
+277 TLFTESL
-284 RKPVRQ
+284 RKSVRQ
-290 VVRVGTK
+290 VIRVGAK
-297 ARPAPTPAPAR
+297 ARPAPAPAPAPAR
-308 QSAPQPAPS
+308 QSAPAPS
-317 GSSGGLNWAAL
+317 GSSGGLNWGAL

-364 IPTDASSGEQTYRA
+364 NPTDASSAEQTRRA

>member
-1 MPLPLGSV
+1 
-9 LPVPGWYE
+9 VPGWCE
-17 VWIGVQRPPL
+17 VWTGVQRPPL

-58 GQERKVHTFATTV
+58 GQERKVHTFAKTV
-71 GDVLDDHHIDVG
+71 GDVLDDHNVEVG

-110 TVTIDGKERN
+110 TVSIDGKERS

-140 AAFVSVSRSLPIGR
+140 TAFVSVSRSMPIGR

-167 TLSVEGKRRKLE
+167 TLDVEGKSRKLE

-187 AVVRAGV
+187 AIVGAGV
-194 RLTGKDLVLPDRSR
+194 PLTDKDLVLPARAT
-208 YPKDGQLIRVFKI
+208 YPKDGELIKVFKI
-221 AGKAKITTESVSY
+221 TGKAKIRTESVSY
-234 RTKRISDSSMYEGT
+234 RTKRIADSSMYEGS
-248 TKVVKDG
+248 TKVIRDG
-255 KSGKRRV
+255 KNGSRRV
-262 AYEFVRRDG
+262 AYEFVKRDG
-271 KWVIKR
+271 KWVLKR
-277 TLFAQSL
+277 TLFAESL
-284 RKPVRQ
+284 RKSVRQ
-290 VVRVGTK
+290 VIRVGTK
-297 ARPAPTPAPAR
+297 ARPAPTPAPAPAR
-308 QSAPQPAPS
+308 QSAPAPS

-343 GLYFGLYQFSVST
+343 GLYFGLYQFSIST
-356 WHSVGGSG
+356 WQSVGGSG
-364 IPTDASSGEQTYRA
+364 NPTDASSAEQTRRA

-391 VCGSRLYS
+391 VCGSRL